1 MERIFE
7 ILENDARTTPEQ
19 ISTMLGIP
27 VTEVEKAIKEAEKKR
42 TILKYKTIIN
52 WDKLNKEQVWALIEV
67 KVVPQRDV
75 GFDTIA
81 EHIYRFPEVVSAY
94 LVSGTYDLSL
104 LVQGKS
110 MHDVAKFVS
119 EKLSPLDKVQG
130 TTTHFLLK
138 RYKDDGEILEFT
150 EEIKRL
156 PITP

>member
-27 VTEVEKAIKEAEKKR
+27 VTEVEKTIKEAEKER

-81 EHIYRFPEVVSAY
+81 EYIYRFPEVVSAY

-104 LVQGKS
+104 LVRGKS
-110 MHDVAKFVS
+110 MQDVAKFVS

-138 RYKDDGEILEFT
+138 RYKDDGEILDFP

>member
-1 MERIFE
+1 
-7 ILENDARTTPEQ
+7 
-19 ISTMLGIP
+19 
-27 VTEVEKAIKEAEKKR
+27 
-42 TILKYKTIIN
+42 
-52 WDKLNKEQVWALIEV
+52 VWALIEV

-81 EHIYRFPEVVSAY
+81 EHIYRFPEVISAY

-138 RYKDDGEILEFT
+138 RYKDDGEVLEFP